1 LANLAGTSGSLQFDP
16 TMGFQDPAL
25 VASIL
30 ASAVDVTILMTAEG
44 IICDQV
50 LAASEMPRSMF
61 TGWPGK
67 SLADT
72 VTVESRIK
80 IEQLLG
86 EAGNGNP
93 RWRQVNHPMV
103 GGLDIPISYSAVKAG
118 PNGHII
124 AIGRD
129 MSTVS
134 QLQQRL
140 LSAEQAVEQEYQRL
154 RNSETRFRVLLQ
166 SATDAIMI
174 VDARSGRVA
183 ECNPASS
190 ALLGRPLKRIEGA
203 MLEDVFTADD
213 WASIKIALDI
223 LRNSGRSEDI
233 VLRPSEDR
241 QQAVLSFSMFRQEN
255 STYYLLRMVPHA
267 IGISAVV
274 LPKAQ
279 SKVVKIISEMP
290 DGFIVTDTDMKVLT
304 ANAAFL
310 ELVQLASE
318 EQARGISL
326 DTWLGRRG
334 VDVSQMVSQLKDKG
348 EIRNFH
354 TIVRGQFGAV
364 EDVEVSAVAVME
376 GETPCFGF
384 ALHHVSR
391 QAANTNSKKQDQGLL
406 RSVDEFTK
414 LVGKVP
420 LKELVRESTDIIERL
435 CIEAA
440 LQMNGDNRANAAE
453 MLGLS
458 RQSLYVKLHRYGIDD
473 MGLSESSN

>member
-1 LANLAGTSGSLQFDP
+1 
-16 TMGFQDPAL
+16 MGLQDPAI

-30 ASAVDVTILMTAEG
+30 ASAVDVTVLMTPDG
-44 IICDQV
+44 VICDQV
-50 LAASEMPRSMF
+50 IAGPSLPSNLF

-67 SLADT
+67 ALSDT
-72 VTVESRIK
+72 VTVESRSK

-86 EAGNGNP
+86 EVGNGMLP
-93 RWRQVNHPMV
+93 RWRQVNHPLRGEV
-103 GGLDIPISYSAVKAG
+103 DIPISYSAVKAG
-118 PNGHII
+118 PHGHII

-129 MSTVS
+129 MSGVS
-134 QLQQRL
+134 KLQKRL

-174 VDARSGRVA
+174 VDARTGRVA
-183 ECNPASS
+183 ECNPAS
-190 ALLGRPLKRIEGA
+190 ATLLGRQLKRIENA
-203 MLEDVFTADD
+203 NIDDVFSPED
-213 WASIKIALDI
+213 WSVVKTALDS
-223 LRNSGRSEDI
+223 LRTTGHTEDI
-233 VLRPSEDR
+233 VLNPSEER

-255 STYYLLRMVPHA
+255 STYFLLRMVPHA
-267 IGISAVV
+267 VGTSAVV

-290 DGFIVTDTDMKVLT
+290 DGFVVTDTDLKVLT
-304 ANAAFL
+304 ANSAFL

-318 EQARGISL
+318 EQARGMSL
-326 DTWLGRRG
+326 DNWLGRRG
-334 VDVSQMVSQLKDKG
+334 VDVGMMVSQLQEKG

-354 TIVRGQFGAV
+354 TIVRGHFGAV
-364 EDVEVSAVAVME
+364 EDVEVSAVAVTE
-376 GETPCFGF
+376 GETPCYGF

-391 QAANTNSKKQDQGLL
+391 QKVHTGKSDQGLL

-440 LQMNGDNRANAAE
+440 LQMNGDNRAGAAE

-473 MGLSESSN
+473 LGVSETTN

>member
-1 LANLAGTSGSLQFDP
+1 MTMQSSITSALPKDP
-16 TMGFQDPAL
+16 AIGLQDPGL

-30 ASAVDVTILMTAEG
+30 ATAVDVTILMTAEG

-50 LAASEMPRSMF
+50 FAGSDLPRNLF

-72 VTVESRIK
+72 VTVESRPK
-80 IEQLLG
+80 IEQLIG
-86 EAGNGNP
+86 EVGIGIP
-93 RWRQVNHPMV
+93 RWRQVNHPMH
-103 GGLDIPISYSAVKAG
+103 GGLDFPVSYSAVKAG
-118 PNGHII
+118 PHGHII

-129 MSTVS
+129 MSNVS
-134 QLQQRL
+134 KLQQRL

-174 VDARSGRVA
+174 VDARTGRVA
-183 ECNPASS
+183 ECNPAS
-190 ALLGRPLKRIEGA
+190 ATLLGRPLKRIESA
-203 MLEDVFTADD
+203 SIEDVFGDD
-213 WASIKIALDI
+213 WSDVKSALES
-223 LRNSGRSEDI
+223 LRNSGKTDDI

-267 IGISAVV
+267 IGTSAVV

-290 DGFIVTDTDMKVLT
+290 DGFIVTDTDMKILT
-304 ANAAFL
+304 ANSAFL

-318 EQARGISL
+318 EQARGMSL

-334 VDVSQMVSQLKDKG
+334 VDIGQMVSQLQDKG

-354 TIVRGQFGAV
+354 TIIRGQFGAV
-364 EDVEVSAVAVME
+364 EDVEVSAVSVME

-391 QAANTNSKKQDQGLL
+391 QKVNTSKQDKGLL

-440 LQMNGDNRANAAE
+440 LQMNGDNRAGAAE

-473 MGLSESSN
+473 MGVAELSN

>member
-1 LANLAGTSGSLQFDP
+1 MASYAGTSGSLHYDP
-16 TMGFQDPAL
+16 AIGLQDPAL

-30 ASAVDVTILMTAEG
+30 ATAVDVTILMTPEG
-44 IICDQV
+44 VICDQV
-50 LAASEMPRSMF
+50 LAAPDMPRSLF

-72 VTVESRIK
+72 VTVESRSK
-80 IEQLLG
+80 IQQLLG
-86 EAGNGNP
+86 EAGNGTP
-93 RWRQVNHPMV
+93 RWRQVNHPMN

-118 PNGHII
+118 PFGHII

-174 VDARSGRVA
+174 VDARTGRVA
-183 ECNPASS
+183 ECNPSS
-190 ALLGRPLKRIEGA
+190 ANILNRPVKRIEGA
-203 MLEDVFTADD
+203 ALEDIFGPED
-213 WASIKIALDI
+213 WASVKVSLDS
-223 LRNSGRSEDI
+223 LRNLGRTEDI
-233 VLRPSEDR
+233 VLRPSQDR
-241 QQAVLSFSMFRQEN
+241 QQAVLSFSMFRQES
-255 STYYLLRMVPHA
+255 STYFLLRMVPHA
-267 IGISAVV
+267 VGLSAVV

-290 DGFIVTDTDMKVLT
+290 DGFIVTDTDMKILT
-304 ANAAFL
+304 ANSAFL

-318 EQARGISL
+318 EQARGMSL
-326 DTWLGRRG
+326 ETWLGRRG
-334 VDVSQMVSQLKDKG
+334 VDIGQMVSQLKDKG
-348 EIRNFH
+348 EIRNFQ
-354 TIVRGQFGAV
+354 TIVRGQFGAI
-364 EDVEVSAVAVME
+364 EDVEVSAVSVME

-384 ALHHVSR
+384 SLHHVSR
-391 QAANTNSKKQDQGLL
+391 QAANNNKKQDQGLL

-440 LQMNGDNRANAAE
+440 LQMNGDNRAGAAE

-473 MGLSESSN
+473 MGLNDTSN